1 VANGDAGEIQVT
13 KKQRQ
18 KATLAEVAA
27 MAEVDVSTVSRVL
40 RGQSEQRI
48 RAETRERIL
57 EVAKKLNYRAN
68 YTARA
73 LRMSRTFTLGIV
85 VPQLDNPVFSA
96 AIRGAENVAAQN
108 GYSLLISH
116 RDPGDAG
123 TTIAKLSQM
132 NRVDGLLVAS
142 LDADE
147 VLRSDLAEANVP
159 YVLLNRQL
167 PGTALSVVLDSREAA
182 RKATEH
188 LISLGHRR
196 IGHLGG
202 RPGGFNAQERLAG
215 YRIALDAAGISF
227 DPSLVTMGDYTF
239 SAGRDSVKQLAKT
252 DATAIMA
259 ATLVSAAGAM
269 AELRLEGWQLP
280 QEMSVIALH
289 DAPFAEMLFPA
300 LSTVMM
306 PTEEMGRVAADLLIR
321 KLSGKEAGPVQALP
335 PGRLIVRDSTV
346 APRSGTRISK

>member
-1 VANGDAGEIQVT
+1 MY
-13 KKQRQ
+13 KRQ
-18 KATLAEVAA
+18 
-27 MAEVDVSTVSRVL
+27 
-40 RGQSEQRI
+40 
-48 RAETRERIL
+48 
-57 EVAKKLNYRAN
+57 
-68 YTARA
+68 
-73 LRMSRTFTLGIV
+73 
-85 VPQLDNPVFSA
+85 
-96 AIRGAENVAAQN
+96 
-108 GYSLLISH
+108 
-116 RDPGDAG
+116 
-123 TTIAKLSQM
+123 
-132 NRVDGLLVAS
+132 
-142 LDADE
+142 
-147 VLRSDLAEANVP
+147 
-159 YVLLNRQL
+159 
-167 PGTALSVVLDSREAA
+167 ALSVVLDSREAA

>member
-1 VANGDAGEIQVT
+1 MR
-13 KKQRQ
+13 KQRQ
-18 KATLAEVAA
+18 KATLVDVAA

-57 EVAKKLNYRAN
+57 EAAEKLNYRPN
-68 YTARA
+68 FTARS

-96 AIRGAENVAAQN
+96 AIRGAENVAAQH

-116 RDPGDAG
+116 RDLGEAA

-147 VLRSDLAEANVP
+147 VLHSDLAEANVP

-167 PGTALSVVLDSREAA
+167 SGAPFSVVLDSREAA
-182 RKATEH
+182 RKATEY
-188 LISLGHRR
+188 LVSLGHRR

-202 RPGGFNAQERLAG
+202 RLGGFNAAERLAG
-215 YRIALDAAGISF
+215 YRAALDAAGIPF
-227 DPSLVTMGDYTF
+227 DPALVTMGDYTF
-239 SAGRDSVKQLAKT
+239 GAGRKAVRELVRT

-269 AELRLEGWQLP
+269 AELRLAGWQLP
-280 QEMSVIALH
+280 EEMSVIALH
-289 DAPFAEMLFPA
+289 DADFAEMLFPA

-321 KLSGKEAGPVQALP
+321 KLAGGNPEPVRALP
-335 PGRLIVRDSTV
+335 PGSLMIRDSTV
-346 APRSGTRISK
+346 APRPGGPRSK

>member
-1 VANGDAGEIQVT
+1 MTN
-13 KKQRQ
+13 KQRQ

-27 MAEVDVSTVSRVL
+27 MAKVDVSTVSRVL

-48 RAETRERIL
+48 KAETRDRIL
-57 EVAKKLNYRAN
+57 EVAKNLNYQVN

-73 LRMSRTFTLGIV
+73 LRLSRTFTLGIV

-96 AIRGAENVAAQN
+96 AIRGAENVAAQH

-123 TTIAKLSQM
+123 STIAKLSQM

-142 LDADE
+142 LDEDE

-167 PGTALSVVLDSREAA
+167 PGAELAVVLNSREAA

-188 LISLGHRR
+188 LISLGHLR

-215 YRIALDAAGISF
+215 YRIALKAAGVPF
-227 DPSLVTMGDYTF
+227 DPALVTMGDYTF
-239 SAGRDSVKQLAKT
+239 NAGREAIGVLSKT

-269 AELRLEGWQLP
+269 AELRIAGWQLP
-280 QEMSVIALH
+280 QEMSIIALH
-289 DAPFAEMLFPA
+289 DAAFAEMLFPA

-321 KLSGKEAGPVQALP
+321 KLAGESPELVRALP
-335 PGRLIVRDSTV
+335 PGELIIRESTV
-346 APRSGTRISK
+346 APRPPNVPAN

>member
-1 VANGDAGEIQVT
+1 M

-18 KATLAEVAA
+18 KATLADVAA
-27 MAEVDVSTVSRVL
+27 MAEVDVSTASRVL

-57 EVAKKLNYRAN
+57 EAAKKLNYRVN
-68 YTARA
+68 FTARS

-96 AIRGAENVAAQN
+96 AIRGAENVAAQH

-116 RDPGDAG
+116 RDPGEAG

-167 PGTALSVVLDSREAA
+167 PGAPLAVVLDSRDAA
-182 RKATEH
+182 RKATEY

-202 RPGGFNAQERLAG
+202 RPGGFNAEERLAG
-215 YRIALDAAGISF
+215 YRAALESANIPF
-227 DPSLVTMGDYTF
+227 DPALVAMGDYTF
-239 SAGRDSVKQLAKT
+239 GAGRKAVRQLAST

-269 AELRLEGWQLP
+269 AELRLAGWQLP

-289 DAPFAEMLFPA
+289 DADFAEMLFPA

-321 KLSGKEAGPVQALP
+321 KLSGDDPEPVRALP
-335 PGRLIVRDSTV
+335 PGKLMIRDSTA
-346 APRSGTRISK
+346 APRTGDPVSN

>member
-1 VANGDAGEIQVT
+1 
-13 KKQRQ
+13 
-18 KATLAEVAA
+18 
-27 MAEVDVSTVSRVL
+27 MAQVDVSTVSRVL

-48 RAETRERIL
+48 RPETRDRIL

-85 VPQLDNPVFSA
+85 VPQLDNPVFAA
-96 AIRGAENVAAQN
+96 AIRGAEKVATEH

-116 RDPGDAG
+116 RDPGEAG

-167 PGTALSVVLDSREAA
+167 PGAALSVVLDSREAA
-182 RKATEH
+182 RKATEY

-196 IGHLGG
+196 IAHLGG
-202 RPGGFNAQERLAG
+202 RPGRLQRRG
-215 YRIALDAAGISF
+215 
-227 DPSLVTMGDYTF
+227 T
-239 SAGRDSVKQLAKT
+239 AGRLPPGAGGGGHRLRPRAGHHGRLHIRRRRRCVREIART

-269 AELRLEGWQLP
+269 AELRRSGWQLP
-280 QEMSVIALH
+280 RDMSVISLH
-289 DAPFAEMLFPA
+289 EAPFAEMLFPA

-306 PTEEMGRVAADLLIR
+306 PTEQMGRVAADLLIR
-321 KLSGKEAGPVQALP
+321 TISGEEPEPVRALA
-335 PGRLIVRDSTV
+335 PGDLIVRDSTA
-346 APRSGTRISK
+346 APRTSDPEPR